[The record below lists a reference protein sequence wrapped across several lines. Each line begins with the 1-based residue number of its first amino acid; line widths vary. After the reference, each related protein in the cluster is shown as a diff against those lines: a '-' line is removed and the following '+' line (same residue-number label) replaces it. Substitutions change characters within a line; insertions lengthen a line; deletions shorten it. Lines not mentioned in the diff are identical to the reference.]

1 MKKISAEELKAF
13 DKDIVAIL
21 SSERLE
27 GYGGDIGKH
36 FDNLE
41 LIKNSVKRI
50 AILEIYLRNKLDFC
64 LNILEGRD
72 WIKNARSLNIIKE
85 KGGTSLDDLA
95 PHQILSSLMLG
106 ELVKLIDEYKVK
118 HYMFN
123 LEGMDF
129 REYHWSNRN
138 FFHINK
144 KKNKFSNV
152 EKVNIALNLI
162 RTIRNRAFHW
172 ENLFKTRCFNG
183 EIYPRITHKEKDTNI
198 GIMPEKILLFLDD
211 LLDSIQNDLIKKIEK

>member
-1 MKKISAEELKAF
+1 
-13 DKDIVAIL
+13 
-21 SSERLE
+21 
-27 GYGGDIGKH
+27 
-36 FDNLE
+36 
-41 LIKNSVKRI
+41 
-50 AILEIYLRNKLDFC
+50 
-64 LNILEGRD
+64 
-72 WIKNARSLNIIKE
+72 
-85 KGGTSLDDLA
+85 
-95 PHQILSSLMLG
+95 MLG

-211 LLDSIQNDLIKKIEK
+211 LLNSIQNDLIKKIEK